1 MGNDTSKLEQENQ
14 LLQQQ
19 INDLKRNAPQERVN
33 TFQKLINKR
42 IMLENLLTT
51 KGNIMTNEQ
60 ILRVNHI
67 ISQLP
72 APNYPPSSV
81 NYPQHTPQ
89 YTQQPV
95 YNQQQPVYNQQQPVY
110 NQQQPVYNQ
119 QQPVYNQQQQNQ
131 IQLHHSMNSMS
142 LNDFNNSEDV
152 KQREFEAELAREL
165 ERKRR
170 EFYESQKRRREEYQ
184 AKLRELDY
192 SNIDALNLLGLSPG
206 FTIEQL
212 KTAYRKTAV
221 KCHPDRGGDAAQFE
235 LVTKCYMSLLEKMRS
250 TSQQSTTA
258 NMSTFEMKNSTPRG
272 VSGGVLALENGANT
286 FTGNGPLLDA
296 KKFDAKLFN
305 KIYEQNK
312 LWDPNDD
319 GYDEWF
325 KSGENENSN
334 TSKNKQPPPE
344 LFGKK
349 FNIDVFNSTFEDTA
363 IKSMAS
369 KSSAIV
375 EYNEPTAI
383 ISGRTGFTDVANVN
397 SISDFS
403 KLSGDGT
410 LNGIGYT
417 DLKRAYGDGLTSLHP
432 GQVSRKEYRSLEE
445 LKRERENISY
455 KMSDEDARIEKM
467 KKRME
472 EEIEVR
478 RREHL
483 QKRDQIVANHF
494 NSTHQRIF
502 GRGANFE

>member
-1 MGNDTSKLEQENQ
+1 
-14 LLQQQ
+14 
-19 INDLKRNAPQERVN
+19 
-33 TFQKLINKR
+33 
-42 IMLENLLTT
+42 
-51 KGNIMTNEQ
+51 
-60 ILRVNHI
+60 
-67 ISQLP
+67 
-72 APNYPPSSV
+72 
-81 NYPQHTPQ
+81 
-89 YTQQPV
+89 
-95 YNQQQPVYNQQQPVY
+95 
-110 NQQQPVYNQ
+110 
-119 QQPVYNQQQQNQ
+119 
-131 IQLHHSMNSMS
+131 
-142 LNDFNNSEDV
+142 
-152 KQREFEAELAREL
+152 
-165 ERKRR
+165 
-170 EFYESQKRRREEYQ
+170 
-184 AKLRELDY
+184 
-192 SNIDALNLLGLSPG
+192 
-206 FTIEQL
+206 
-212 KTAYRKTAV
+212 
-221 KCHPDRGGDAAQFE
+221 
-235 LVTKCYMSLLEKMRS
+235 
-250 TSQQSTTA
+250 
-258 NMSTFEMKNSTPRG
+258 MSTFEMKNSTPRG